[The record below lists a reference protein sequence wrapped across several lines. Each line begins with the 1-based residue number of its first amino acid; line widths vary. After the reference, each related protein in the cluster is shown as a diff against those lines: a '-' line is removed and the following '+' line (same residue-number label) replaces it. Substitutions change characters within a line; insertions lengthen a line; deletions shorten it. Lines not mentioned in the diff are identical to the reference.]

1 MCDIA
6 LSRAAIST
14 DLCNIRFKQL
24 KQSRERYEKE
34 FINLVALLTS
44 ATISA
49 QNGGTIMKKYE
60 NQLPQAGRGNVH
72 VAYQGKAIDQMI
84 YDFME
89 EQGIPGMTLAIVQ
102 APYIPRVVG
111 YGVTDF
117 TKGNL
122 AAAKTLWPIG
132 PISQGYAA
140 VAVMQLYERGKLDL
154 NDPVGKYLK
163 DVPESWKP
171 VSILQLMQHSS
182 GIADYRAQK
191 GFDVSADYRPE
202 QLIET
207 VAALPLAFEPGTDV
221 KQSATNFLLLTSII
235 EKAGKMPYH
244 DFVKKYQ
251 IDYLGLRQTFFGEDL
266 AKVKQEDVTTT
277 GNVHQTFKKDRDY
290 INPSETT
297 TGYVEKDGRLV
308 AAPAVSPTALK
319 GFSDIWAS
327 AENVSHWDIGL
338 AGSALIEKPENRDI
352 VYKPT
357 RLANGK
363 VVPAMAGWQFYNHN
377 GLMDIK
383 GDVSGHSAFLSRFT
397 DASELVCVTL
407 LANKEGVDLT
417 NLGRRIAAAFDSAK
431 MGTGANDNLLYTY
444 ESQFSVDETMGRI
457 EQTLRAMGIPVF
469 AKFDHGKNA
478 EEVGLT
484 LRPNQVIVFGSP
496 KVGTKLMQ
504 DNPSIS
510 IELPLK
516 ISVWEDKNGS
526 VWATFPQMQ
535 VMAAEYGL
543 EAEPVIGK
551 MQELLEKIVIKG
563 ASVY

>member
-1 MCDIA
+1 MKKNLLI
-6 LSRAAIST
+6 LSVLLISG
-14 DLCNIRFKQL
+14 
-24 KQSRERYEKE
+24 
-34 FINLVALLTS
+34 
-44 ATISA
+44 TILA
-49 QNGGTIMKKYE
+49 QNGGIIMKKYE
-60 NQLPQAGRGNVH
+60 NQLPQAGRGNVQ

-84 YDFME
+84 YEFME

-117 TKGNL
+117 EKGNL

-140 VAVMQLYERGKLDL
+140 VAIMQLNEKGKLDL
-154 NDPVGKYLK
+154 NDPIGKYLK
-163 DVPESWKP
+163 DIPESWKP
-171 VSILQLMQHSS
+171 ISILQLMQHST
-182 GIADYRAQK
+182 GIADYRAQS
-191 GFDVSADYRPE
+191 GFNVSANYQPFE
-202 QLIET
+202 LIKT
-207 VAALPLAFEPGTDV
+207 VEAIPLAFEPGTDV
-221 KQSATNFLLLTSII
+221 KQSATNFLLLTSIV
-235 EKAGKMPYH
+235 EKAAKMPYH

-251 IDYLGLRQTFFGEDL
+251 IDYLGLQQTFFGEDL
-266 AKVKQEDVTTT
+266 TKVKQEDVTTT
-277 GNVHQTFKKDRDY
+277 ANVHQTFKKDKDY

-297 TGYVEKDGRLV
+297 TGYVEKDGKLV
-308 AAPAVSPTALK
+308 AAPAISPTAMK

-327 AENVSHWDIGL
+327 AENVSHWDIAL
-338 AGSALIEKPENRDI
+338 AGGVLIAKPENRDMI
-352 VYKPT
+352 YKST
-357 RLANGK
+357 KLANGK
-363 VVPAMAGWQFYNHN
+363 VVPAVAGWQFYNHK

-383 GDVSGHSAFLSRFT
+383 GYVSGHSAFLSRFT

-417 NLGRRIAAAFDSAK
+417 NLGRKIAAAFDSSK

-444 ESQFSVDETMGRI
+444 ESQFSVAETMARL
-457 EQTLRAMGIPVF
+457 EQTLKKMGIPVF

-478 EEVGLT
+478 EEVGLE

-516 ISVWEDKNGS
+516 ISIWEDKNGS
-526 VWATFPQMQ
+526 VWTTFPQMK

-551 MQELLEKIVIKG
+551 MQELLEKIVLQS

>member
-1 MCDIA
+1 MRKNLLAIA
-6 LSRAAIST
+6 GLLISGAM
-14 DLCNIRFKQL
+14 L
-24 KQSRERYEKE
+24 
-34 FINLVALLTS
+34 
-44 ATISA
+44 A

-60 NQLPQAGRGNVH
+60 NQLPQQGRGNVH
-72 VAYQGKAIDQMI
+72 VAYQEQSIDQMI
-84 YDFME
+84 YSFME
-89 EQGIPGMTLAIVQ
+89 EHGIPGMTLAIVQ

-117 TKGNL
+117 EKGNL
-122 AAAKTLWPIG
+122 AAAKTLWPVG

-140 VAVMQLYERGKLDL
+140 VAIMQLYEKGKLNL
-154 NDPVGKYLK
+154 ADPIGNYLK
-163 DVPESWKP
+163 DIPENWKNIT
-171 VSILQLMQHSS
+171 ILQLLQHSS
-182 GIADYRAQK
+182 GIADYREQK
-191 GFDVSADYRPE
+191 GYDVSANYQPV
-202 QLIET
+202 QLIST
-207 VAALPLAFEPGTDV
+207 VQEIPLAFEPGTDV
-221 KQSATNFLLLTSII
+221 KQSATNFLLLTSIV
-235 EKAGKMPYH
+235 EKAGKMSYH

-251 IDYLGLRQTFFGEDL
+251 IDYLGLQQTYFGEDL

-277 GNVHQTFKKDRDY
+277 ANVHQTFKKDKDY

-297 TGYVEKDGRLV
+297 TGYVEKDGKLV
-308 AAPAVSPTALK
+308 VAPSVSPTAMK

-327 AENVSHWDIGL
+327 AENVSHWDIAL
-338 AGSALIEKPENRDI
+338 AGSVLIAKPENRDMI
-352 VYKPT
+352 YKPT
-357 RLANGK
+357 KLANGK
-363 VVPAMAGWQFYNHN
+363 VVPAVAGWQFYNHK

-383 GDVSGHSAFLSRFT
+383 GNVSGHSAFLSRFT

-417 NLGRRIAAAFDSAK
+417 NLGRKIAAAFDGNK
-431 MGTGANDNLLYTY
+431 MGTGANDQLLYTY
-444 ESQFSVDETMGRI
+444 ESQFSVAETMSRI
-457 EQTLRAMGIPVF
+457 EQTLKAMGVPVF

-478 EEVGLT
+478 EEVGLE

-526 VWATFPQMQ
+526 VWATFPQMKS
-535 VMAAEYGL
+535 MAAEYGL
-543 EAEPVIGK
+543 ETEPVIGK
-551 MQELLEKIVIKG
+551 MQELLEKIVIKS

>member
-1 MCDIA
+1 MKKNLLI
-6 LSRAAIST
+6 
-14 DLCNIRFKQL
+14 
-24 KQSRERYEKE
+24 
-34 FINLVALLTS
+34 LVALLTS

-102 APYIPRVVG
+102 APYIPRVAG
-111 YGVTDF
+111 YGVTDLE
-117 TKGNL
+117 KGNL

-140 VAVMQLYERGKLDL
+140 VAVMQLYEKGKLDL
-154 NDPVGKYLK
+154 NDPIGKYLK
-163 DVPESWKP
+163 DIPENWKP
-171 VSILQLMQHSS
+171 ISILQLMQHSS
-182 GIADYRAQK
+182 GIADYRNEK

-207 VAALPLAFEPGTDV
+207 VAAIPLAFEPGTDV

-235 EKAGKMPYH
+235 EKTGKMPYH

-251 IDYLGLRQTFFGEDL
+251 IDYLGLKQTFFGEDL
-266 AKVKQEDVTTT
+266 AKVKQEDVTLT
-277 GNVHQTFKKDRDY
+277 GNVHQTFKKNKDY

-297 TGYVEKDGRLV
+297 TGYVEKEGRLV

-338 AGSALIEKPENRDI
+338 AGSALIEKPENRDM

-363 VVPAMAGWQFYNHN
+363 VVPAWQ
-377 GLMDIK
+377 D
-383 GDVSGHSAFLSRFT
+383 
-397 DASELVCVTL
+397 
-407 LANKEGVDLT
+407 
-417 NLGRRIAAAFDSAK
+417 
-431 MGTGANDNLLYTY
+431 
-444 ESQFSVDETMGRI
+444 
-457 EQTLRAMGIPVF
+457 
-469 AKFDHGKNA
+469 
-478 EEVGLT
+478 
-484 LRPNQVIVFGSP
+484 GS
-496 KVGTKLMQ
+496 
-504 DNPSIS
+504 SITTT
-510 IELPLK
+510 
-516 ISVWEDKNGS
+516 
-526 VWATFPQMQ
+526 A
-535 VMAAEYGL
+535 
-543 EAEPVIGK
+543 
-551 MQELLEKIVIKG
+551 
-563 ASVY
+563 

>member
-1 MCDIA
+1 MSGMI
-6 LSRAAIST
+6 L
-14 DLCNIRFKQL
+14 
-24 KQSRERYEKE
+24 
-34 FINLVALLTS
+34 
-44 ATISA
+44 A
-49 QNGGTIMKKYE
+49 QRGESIMKKYE

-72 VAYQGKAIDQMI
+72 VAYQGKAIGQMI
-84 YDFME
+84 YEFIE

-117 TKGNL
+117 EKGNL
-122 AAAKTLWPIG
+122 AAAKTLWPVG

-140 VAVMQLYERGKLDL
+140 VAVMQLYEKEKLKL
-154 NDPVGKYLK
+154 NDPIGKYLK
-163 DVPESWKP
+163 DIPENWKSI
-171 VSILQLMQHSS
+171 SILQLLQHSS
-182 GIADYRAQK
+182 GIADYRAQA
-191 GFDVSADYRPE
+191 GFNVSEDYQPL
-202 QLIET
+202 QLIKT
-207 VAALPLAFEPGTDV
+207 VESLPLAFEPGTNV
-221 KQSATNFLLLTSII
+221 KQSATNFLLLASII
-235 EKAGKMPYH
+235 EKVGKMPYH

-251 IDYLGLRQTFFGEDL
+251 IDHLGLQQTYFGEDL

-277 GNVHQTFKKDRDY
+277 ANVHQTFKKNKDY

-297 TGYVEKDGRLV
+297 TGYMEKDGKLV
-308 AAPAVSPTALK
+308 KAPSVSPTAMK

-327 AENVSHWDIGL
+327 AENVSHWDIAL
-338 AGSALIEKPENRDI
+338 AGGVLIAKPENRDLI
-352 VYKPT
+352 YKPT
-357 RLANGK
+357 KLANGK
-363 VVPAMAGWQFYNHN
+363 IVPAIAGWQFYNHK

-383 GDVSGHSAFLSRFT
+383 GNVSGHSAFLSRFT

-417 NLGRRIAAAFDSAK
+417 NLGRKIAAAFDSDK

-444 ESQFSVDETMGRI
+444 ESQFGVVETMAHI
-457 EQTLRAMGIPVF
+457 EQTLINMGIPVF

-478 EEVGLT
+478 QDVGLE

-516 ISVWEDKNGS
+516 ISVWEDEKGS
-526 VWATFPQMQ
+526 VWVTFPQMG
-535 VMAAEYGL
+535 VMATEYGL
-543 EAEPVIGK
+543 DKGPVIGK
-551 MQELLEKIVIKG
+551 MQKLLEKIVIQS

>member
-1 MCDIA
+1 MKRNLLIVAVWLIA
-6 LSRAAIST
+6 GM
-14 DLCNIRFKQL
+14 
-24 KQSRERYEKE
+24 
-34 FINLVALLTS
+34 V
-44 ATISA
+44 SA
-49 QNGGTIMKKYE
+49 QNGGNYMKKYE
-60 NQLPQAGRGNVH
+60 DQLPQQGRGNVH

-84 YDFME
+84 YEFME

-117 TKGNL
+117 KKGNL

-132 PISQGYAA
+132 PIAQGFTA
-140 VAVMQLYERGKLDL
+140 VAVMQLYEKGKLDL

-163 DVPESWKP
+163 DIPEDWKN

-182 GIADYRAQK
+182 GIADYREQK
-191 GFDVSADYRPE
+191 DFNVSADYQPAE
-202 QLIET
+202 LIQL
-207 VAALPLAFEPGTDV
+207 VAATPLAFQPGTDV

-235 EKAGKMPYH
+235 EKVGKMPYH

-251 IDYLGLRQTFFGEDL
+251 IDYLGLQQTFFGEDL

-277 GNVHQTFKKDRDY
+277 ANVHQTFKKDKDY

-297 TGYVEKDGRLV
+297 TGYVEKDGRLEE
-308 AAPAVSPTALK
+308 APAISATSMK

-327 AENVSHWDIGL
+327 AENISHWDIGL
-338 AGSALIEKPENRDI
+338 AGGVLIAKPENRDI

-363 VVPAMAGWQFYNHN
+363 TVPAMAGWQFYSHK

-383 GDVSGHSAFLSRFT
+383 GNTPGHSAFLSRFT

-407 LANKEGVDLT
+407 LANKEGVELT
-417 NLGRRIAAAFDSAK
+417 NLGRKIAAAFDSSK

-444 ESQFSVDETMGRI
+444 ESQFSVDETIARI
-457 EQTLRAMGIPVF
+457 EKTLQAMGIPVF

-478 EEVGLT
+478 EEVGLQ

-496 KVGTKLMQ
+496 KVGTALMQ
-504 DNPSIS
+504 QNPSIS

-526 VWATFPQMQ
+526 VWATFPQMK
-535 VMAAEYGL
+535 VLAANYGL
-543 EAEPVIGK
+543 EENPVIGK
-551 MQELLEKIVIKG
+551 MQELLEKIVVKG
-563 ASVY
+563 GSQY